1 MTNQITGELFLVVK
15 KKKKLKFMQTFKNT
29 QKYNTICVGISKNI
43 KQVLIYLKIGNKYLT
58 IYANFNHAF

>member
-1 MTNQITGELFLVVK
+1 
-15 KKKKLKFMQTFKNT
+15 MQTFKNT

-58 IYANFNHAF
+58 IYANFNHAFQIKNI